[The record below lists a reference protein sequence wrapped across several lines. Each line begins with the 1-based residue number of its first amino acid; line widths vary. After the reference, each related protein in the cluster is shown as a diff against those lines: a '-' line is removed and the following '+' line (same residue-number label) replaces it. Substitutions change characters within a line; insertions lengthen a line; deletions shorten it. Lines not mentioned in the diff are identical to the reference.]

1 MKVLLTDL
9 IFLICNFNTCT
20 VAVLV
25 HNQKINSLVL
35 LEKDNNV
42 LWNDEQKLSQT
53 VDTKKTNVDEF
64 AALIKKIIQGLN
76 IDRKKPSF
84 HKRKGLNKIL
94 PSKEMSYI
102 NRNSL
107 KSPPTQIAL
116 SELLNE
122 GQGFYKHTQK
132 DLNDYSKVYLV
143 LNPESNLST
152 SEIQDIDN
160 L

>member
-1 MKVLLTDL
+1 M
-9 IFLICNFNTCT
+9 
-20 VAVLV
+20 AVLV

-42 LWNDEQKLSQT
+42 LWNDEQKLRQT

-64 AALIKKIIQGLN
+64 AALIKKIVQGLN
-76 IDRKKPSF
+76 RGKKKPSF

-107 KSPPTQIAL
+107 NSPPTQIAL
-116 SELLNE
+116 SELLNK
-122 GQGFYKHTQK
+122 GQGFYKHTHK
-132 DLNDYSKVYLV
+132 DPNDYSKVYLV

>member
-1 MKVLLTDL
+1 M
-9 IFLICNFNTCT
+9 
-20 VAVLV
+20 AVLV

-42 LWNDEQKLSQT
+42 LWNDEQKLRQT

-64 AALIKKIIQGLN
+64 AALIKKIVQGLN
-76 IDRKKPSF
+76 RGKKKPSF

-107 KSPPTQIAL
+107 NSPPTQIAL

-122 GQGFYKHTQK
+122 GQGFYKHTHK

>member
-1 MKVLLTDL
+1 M
-9 IFLICNFNTCT
+9 
-20 VAVLV
+20 AVLV
-25 HNQKINSLVL
+25 HNQKIDSLVL
-35 LEKDNNV
+35 LKNDNNV
-42 LWNDEQKLSQT
+42 LWNDDQKLRQT

-64 AALIKKIIQGLN
+64 AALIKKVVQGLN
-76 IDRKKPSF
+76 RDKKQPSF
-84 HKRKGLNKIL
+84 HKRKGLNKII
-94 PSKEMSYI
+94 PSKEMFYI
-102 NRNSL
+102 NRYSL

-122 GQGFYKHTQK
+122 GQGFYKHTHK

-152 SEIQDIDN
+152 SDIQDIDN

>member
-1 MKVLLTDL
+1 M
-9 IFLICNFNTCT
+9 
-20 VAVLV
+20 AVLV

-35 LEKDNNV
+35 LEKDDKV
-42 LWNDEQKLSQT
+42 LWNDEQKLRQT
-53 VDTKKTNVDEF
+53 VDTKQTNVDEF
-64 AALIKKIIQGLN
+64 AALIKKIVQGLN
-76 IDRKKPSF
+76 RGKKKLSF

-94 PSKEMSYI
+94 PSKEMFYI

-122 GQGFYKHTQK
+122 GQGFYKHTHK

-152 SEIQDIDN
+152 SEIQDINN